1 MMKKTMMVITAS
13 LLFGFA
19 GATAVTACPGAMGGG
34 GQGGGRVH
42 GCGAGMM
49 EERLGLNDK
58 QSEQVEELRANQY
71 KKVSAERRK
80 LAALERE
87 LQAESVKAK
96 QDKKKIDQLSE
107 KIGKQHAALAR
118 LQSNHMAEV
127 SAILTPAQ
135 RDSMR
140 TIMDGRP
147 GLNNCIMKQR

>member
-1 MMKKTMMVITAS
+1 
-13 LLFGFA
+13 
-19 GATAVTACPGAMGGG
+19 
-34 GQGGGRVH
+34 
-42 GCGAGMM
+42 MM

-135 RDSMR
+135 KDSMR

-147 GLNNCIMKQR
+147 GQNNCIMKQK